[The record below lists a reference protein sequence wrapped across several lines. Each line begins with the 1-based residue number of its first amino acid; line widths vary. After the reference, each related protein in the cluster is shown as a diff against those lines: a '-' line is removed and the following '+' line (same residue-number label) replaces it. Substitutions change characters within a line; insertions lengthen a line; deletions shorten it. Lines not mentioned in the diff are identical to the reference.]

1 MWAAAEAGEVEIR
14 ATSEARDAARCGS
27 RSRVRRHE
35 REPPREEDMK
45 TNGILAGTLAALAM
59 TTGTAL
65 AEAEHT
71 LVISSWVPPTH
82 NINAEMLPRMIEMIE
97 EATDGRVTGEVR
109 MGLAPPP
116 AQMDLVLDGAVDIAY
131 VFHGYQPGRFVGYK
145 LVELPGIETTAE
157 AASAAYWRLHEEYL
171 AQLDEH
177 RGVKL
182 IGLHTHGPGQL
193 HTGAPVESLAEIE
206 GLKLR
211 MPGGVAT
218 DVGAALG
225 ATGIQVPAPK
235 VYETLASNTAD
246 GVMMTIDSR
255 QGFRLTEVA
264 PHYYEIPGG
273 FFRGSFA
280 YIMNED
286 VFADLPEDLRDALEN
301 EVFGAPI
308 SRMSGAVWD
317 GGDAFSIELTEGT
330 EGNTITRAS
339 EADIAAFA
347 PIAERVEAA
356 VIEEVSAK
364 GIDGAAA
371 LASFREGLAAD

>member
-1 MWAAAEAGEVEIR
+1 MNRPLFGAISALALA
-14 ATSEARDAARCGS
+14 
-27 RSRVRRHE
+27 
-35 REPPREEDMK
+35 
-45 TNGILAGTLAALAM
+45 AGTA
-59 TTGTAL
+59 AL
-65 AEAEHT
+65 AEAEYT

-82 NINAEMLPRMIEMIE
+82 NINTQMLPKMIEMIE
-97 EATDGRVTGEVR
+97 EATEGRVTGEVR

-131 VFHGYQPGRFVGYK
+131 VFHGYQPGRFAGYK
-145 LVELPGIETTAE
+145 LVELPGIE
-157 AASAAYWRLHEEYL
+157 ASAEDVSVAYWNLHENHL
-171 AQLDEH
+171 AAMDEH
-177 RGVKL
+177 RGVKVL
-182 IGLHTHGPGQL
+182 GLHTHGPGQL
-193 HTGAPVESLAEIE
+193 HTGAKIDDLGSIA

-211 MPGGVAT
+211 MPGGVAS
-218 DVGAALG
+218 DVGSALG

-264 PHYYEIPGG
+264 PAYYEIPGG

-286 VFADLPEDLRDALEN
+286 VFADLPEELQTALE
-301 EVFGAPI
+301 EKVFGEPV

-317 GGDAFSIELTEGT
+317 EGDAYSIQLTKET
-330 EGNTITRAS
+330 EGNTITQAS

-347 PIAERVEAA
+347 PIIEQVTASV
-356 VIEEVSAK
+356 VEEVSAQ
-364 GIDGAAA
+364 GIDAQAA
-371 LASFREGLAAD
+371 LAAFRAELGAE

>member
-1 MWAAAEAGEVEIR
+1 MNKSLLGTLTALSLTAAA
-14 ATSEARDAARCGS
+14 AA
-27 RSRVRRHE
+27 H
-35 REPPREEDMK
+35 
-45 TNGILAGTLAALAM
+45 
-59 TTGTAL
+59 

-71 LVISSWVPPTH
+71 LVFSSWVPPTH
-82 NINAEMLPRMIEMIE
+82 NINVQMLPKIIEMIE
-97 EATDGRVTGEVR
+97 EATDGRVTGEIR
-109 MGLAPPP
+109 MGIAPPP
-116 AQMDLVLDGAVDIAY
+116 AQMDLVLDGAVDVAY

-145 LVELPGIETTAE
+145 LVELPGVDTTAE
-157 AASAAYWRLHEEYL
+157 AASVAYWNLHQNHL
-171 AQLDEH
+171 AALDEH
-177 RGVKL
+177 RGVKV

-193 HTGAPVESLAEIE
+193 HTNTKVDSLAGMS

-211 MPGGVAT
+211 MPGGVAS

-264 PHYYEIPGG
+264 PNYYEIPGG

-286 VFADLPEDLRDALEN
+286 IFADLPQDIQVALE
-301 EVFGAPI
+301 EKVFGEPI

-317 GGDAFSIELTEGT
+317 EGDAFSIELTKET
-330 EGNTITRAS
+330 EGNTITQAS
-339 EADIAAFA
+339 AEDIAAFA
-347 PIAERVEAA
+347 PIIEQVTASVL
-356 VIEEVSAK
+356 EEVSAL
-364 GIDGAAA
+364 GIDAEAA
-371 LASFREGLAAD
+371 LASFRSELGVQ

>member
-1 MWAAAEAGEVEIR
+1 MNKSLLGTLTALSLTAAA
-14 ATSEARDAARCGS
+14 AA
-27 RSRVRRHE
+27 H
-35 REPPREEDMK
+35 
-45 TNGILAGTLAALAM
+45 
-59 TTGTAL
+59 

-71 LVISSWVPPTH
+71 LVFSSWVPPTH
-82 NINAEMLPRMIEMIE
+82 NINVQMLPKMIEMIE
-97 EATDGRVTGEVR
+97 EATDGRVTGEIR

-116 AQMDLVLDGAVDIAY
+116 AQMDLVLDGAVDVAY

-145 LVELPGIETTAE
+145 LVELPGVDTTAE
-157 AASAAYWRLHEEYL
+157 AASVAYWNLHQNHL
-171 AQLDEH
+171 AALDEH
-177 RGVKL
+177 RGVKV

-193 HTGAPVESLAEIE
+193 HTNTKVDSLAGMS

-211 MPGGVAT
+211 MPGGVAS

-264 PHYYEIPGG
+264 PNYYEIPGG

-286 VFADLPEDLRDALEN
+286 IFADLPDDLQAALE
-301 EVFGAPI
+301 EKVFGEPI

-317 GGDAFSIELTEGT
+317 VGDAFSIQLTEET
-330 EGNTITRAS
+330 EGNTITQAS
-339 EADIAAFA
+339 ADDVAAFA
-347 PIAERVEAA
+347 PIIADVTAS
-356 VIEEVSAK
+356 VLEEVSAK
-364 GIDGAAA
+364 GIDAEAA
-371 LASFREGLAAD
+371 LASFRSELGVQ

>member
-1 MWAAAEAGEVEIR
+1 MKR
-14 ATSEARDAARCGS
+14 TSLFG
-27 RSRVRRHE
+27 
-35 REPPREEDMK
+35 
-45 TNGILAGTLAALAM
+45 AALTVALSTSTAM
-59 TTGTAL
+59 AD
-65 AEAEHT
+65 AEHT
-71 LVISSWVPPTH
+71 LVFSSWVPPTH
-82 NINAEMLPRMIEMIE
+82 NINTQMLPSIIEMIE
-97 EATDGRVTGEVR
+97 NATDGRVTGEVR

-116 AQMDLVLDGAVDIAY
+116 AQMDLVLDGAVDVTYI
-131 VFHGYQPGRFVGYK
+131 FHGYQPGRFTGYK
-145 LVELPGIETTAE
+145 LVELPGVDATAE
-157 AASAAYWRLHEEYL
+157 AASLAYWNLFEKHL
-171 AQLDEH
+171 AQLNEH
-177 RGVKL
+177 RGVKV
-182 IGLHTHGPGQL
+182 IGLMTHGPGQL
-193 HTGAPVESLAEIE
+193 HTGAPIDDLSQMS

-211 MPGGVAT
+211 MPGGVAS

-235 VYETLASNTAD
+235 VYETLASNAAD

-286 VFADLPEDLRDALEN
+286 VFSDLPQDLQDVLES

-308 SRMSGAVWD
+308 SKMTGAVWD
-317 GGDAFSIELTEGT
+317 KGDAFSIELTEGT
-330 EGNTITRAS
+330 EGNTIRQAS
-339 EADIAAFA
+339 DADRAAFA
-347 PIAERVEAA
+347 PIVEAVTTS

-371 LASFREGLAAD
+371 LADFRSELDAQ

>member
-1 MWAAAEAGEVEIR
+1 MNKSLLGTLTALSLTAAA
-14 ATSEARDAARCGS
+14 AA
-27 RSRVRRHE
+27 H
-35 REPPREEDMK
+35 
-45 TNGILAGTLAALAM
+45 
-59 TTGTAL
+59 

-71 LVISSWVPPTH
+71 LVFSSWVPPTH
-82 NINAEMLPRMIEMIE
+82 NINVQMLPKMIEMIE
-97 EATDGRVTGEVR
+97 EATDGRVTGEIR

-116 AQMDLVLDGAVDIAY
+116 AQMDLVLDGAVDVAY

-145 LVELPGIETTAE
+145 LVELPGVDTTAE
-157 AASAAYWRLHEEYL
+157 AASVAYWNLHQNHL
-171 AQLDEH
+171 AALDEH
-177 RGVKL
+177 RGVKV

-193 HTGAPVESLAEIE
+193 HTNTKVDSLAGMS

-211 MPGGVAT
+211 MPGGVAS

-264 PHYYEIPGG
+264 PNYYEIPGG

-286 VFADLPEDLRDALEN
+286 IFADLPDDLQAALE
-301 EVFGAPI
+301 EKVFGEPI

-317 GGDAFSIELTEGT
+317 EGDAFSIQLTEET
-330 EGNTITRAS
+330 EGNSITQAS
-339 EADIAAFA
+339 ADDIAAFA
-347 PIAERVEAA
+347 PIIADVTAS
-356 VIEEVSAK
+356 VLDEVSAK
-364 GIDGAAA
+364 GIDAEAA
-371 LASFREGLAAD
+371 LASFRSELGVQ

>member
-1 MWAAAEAGEVEIR
+1 MNKYLLGTLTTASMTLGAAAY
-14 ATSEARDAARCGS
+14 
-27 RSRVRRHE
+27 
-35 REPPREEDMK
+35 
-45 TNGILAGTLAALAM
+45 
-59 TTGTAL
+59 

-82 NINAEMLPRMIEMIE
+82 NINTQMLTQMVDMIED
-97 EATDGRVTGEVR
+97 ATDGRVTAEVR
-109 MGLAPPP
+109 MGIAPPP
-116 AQMDLVLDGAVDIAY
+116 SQMDLVLDGAVDIAY
-131 VFHGYQPGRFVGYK
+131 IFHGYQPGRFVSYK
-145 LVELPGIETTAE
+145 LVELPGVQTTAE
-157 AASAAYWRLHEEYL
+157 AASVAYWNLFENHL
-171 AQLDEH
+171 AELNEH
-177 RGVKL
+177 RGVKV

-193 HTGAPVESLAEIE
+193 HTVEQVKTLADID

-211 MPGGVAT
+211 MPGGVAS
-218 DVGAALG
+218 DVGSSLG

-264 PHYYEIPGG
+264 PHYYEMPGG

-286 VFADLPEDLRDALEN
+286 TFADLPEDLQTALNE

-317 GGDAFSIELTEGT
+317 AGDAFSVQLTKDT
-330 EGNTITRAS
+330 EGNTVTNAS
-339 EADIAAFA
+339 PEDIAAFK
-347 PIAERVEAA
+347 PIIETVTASVL
-356 VIEEVSAK
+356 EEVGAK
-364 GIDGAAA
+364 GIDAQAA
-371 LASFREGLAAD
+371 LASFRNELGVE

>member
-1 MWAAAEAGEVEIR
+1 
-14 ATSEARDAARCGS
+14 
-27 RSRVRRHE
+27 
-35 REPPREEDMK
+35 MK
-45 TNGILAGTLAALAM
+45 TSLFAAISALALSA
-59 TTGTAL
+59 GSAAL
-65 AEAEHT
+65 AEAEHM

-82 NINAEMLPRMIEMIE
+82 NINTQMLPKMIEMIE
-97 EATDGRVTGEVR
+97 EATDGRVSAEVR

-131 VFHGYQPGRFVGYK
+131 VFHGYQPGRFTGYK
-145 LVELPGIETTAE
+145 LVELPGIDATAE
-157 AASAAYWRLHEEYL
+157 DISVAYWNLHENHL
-171 AQLDEH
+171 AALNEH

-182 IGLHTHGPGQL
+182 LGLHTHGPGQL
-193 HTGAPVESLAEIE
+193 HTGEQVADLSGIS

-264 PHYYEIPGG
+264 PAYYEMPGG

-286 VFADLPEDLRDALEN
+286 IFADLPEDLQQALEDK
-301 EVFGAPI
+301 VFGEPI

-317 GGDAFSIELTEGT
+317 AGDAYSIELTEQT
-330 EGNTITRAS
+330 EGNTLTRAS
-339 EADIAAFA
+339 DADIAAFA
-347 PIAERVEAA
+347 PIIAQVTESV
-356 VIEEVSAK
+356 VQEVSDA
-364 GIDGAAA
+364 GIDAAAA
-371 LASFREGLAAD
+371 LADFRAELGVE

>member
-1 MWAAAEAGEVEIR
+1 MNKSLLGTLTALSLTAAA
-14 ATSEARDAARCGS
+14 AA
-27 RSRVRRHE
+27 H
-35 REPPREEDMK
+35 
-45 TNGILAGTLAALAM
+45 
-59 TTGTAL
+59 

-71 LVISSWVPPTH
+71 LVFSSWVPPTH
-82 NINAEMLPRMIEMIE
+82 NINVQMLPKMIEMIE
-97 EATDGRVTGEVR
+97 EATDGRVTGEIR

-116 AQMDLVLDGAVDIAY
+116 AQMDLVLDGAVDVAY

-145 LVELPGIETTAE
+145 LVELPGVDTTAE
-157 AASAAYWRLHEEYL
+157 AASVAYWNLHQNHL
-171 AQLDEH
+171 AALDEH
-177 RGVKL
+177 RGVKV

-193 HTGAPVESLAEIE
+193 HTNTKVDSLAGMS

-211 MPGGVAT
+211 MPGGVAS

-264 PHYYEIPGG
+264 PNYYEIPGG

-286 VFADLPEDLRDALEN
+286 IFADLPDDLQAALE
-301 EVFGAPI
+301 EKVFGEPI

-317 GGDAFSIELTEGT
+317 EGDAFSIQLTEET
-330 EGNTITRAS
+330 EGNTITQAS
-339 EADIAAFA
+339 ADDIAAFA
-347 PIAERVEAA
+347 PIIADVTAS
-356 VIEEVSAK
+356 VLVEVSAK
-364 GIDGAAA
+364 GIDAEAA
-371 LASFREGLAAD
+371 LASFRSELGVQ

>member
-1 MWAAAEAGEVEIR
+1 MN
-14 ATSEARDAARCGS
+14 
-27 RSRVRRHE
+27 
-35 REPPREEDMK
+35 K
-45 TNGILAGTLAALAM
+45 TLFGAISALAL
-59 TTGTAL
+59 TAGPAAF

-82 NINAEMLPRMIEMIE
+82 NINTQMLPKLIEMIE
-97 EATDGRVTGEVR
+97 AATDGRVTGEVR

-131 VFHGYQPGRFVGYK
+131 IFHGYQPGRFTGYK
-145 LVELPGIETTAE
+145 LVELPGIE
-157 AASAAYWRLHEEYL
+157 ASAEDVSVAYWNLHENHL
-171 AQLDEH
+171 AAMDEH
-177 RGVKL
+177 RGVKVL
-182 IGLHTHGPGQL
+182 GLHTHGPGQL
-193 HTGAPVESLAEIE
+193 HTGKLVESLGDIS

-211 MPGGVAT
+211 MPGGVAS

-264 PHYYEIPGG
+264 PAYYEIPGG

-286 VFADLPEDLRDALEN
+286 IFADLPEDLQIALEE
-301 EVFGAPI
+301 EVFGEPI

-317 GGDAFSIELTEGT
+317 EGDAFSIQLTKDT
-330 EGNTITRAS
+330 EGNTITQAS

-347 PIAERVEAA
+347 PIVEQITAS
-356 VIEEVSAK
+356 VI
-364 GIDGAAA
+364 
-371 LASFREGLAAD
+371 